1 MWQWCKGGVFG
12 RVSGPFLLHWVAASA
27 SPAPPMTLA
36 FLFRAVLPVLHR
48 HSPFLR
54 SHPNLSSVVFL
65 LLD

>member
-1 MWQWCKGGVFG
+1 MCGSGV
-12 RVSGPFLLHWVAASA
+12 RVVCVWGLSGPFLLHWVAASA

-54 SHPNLSSVVFL
+54 SPPNLSSDVFYC
-65 LLD
+65 